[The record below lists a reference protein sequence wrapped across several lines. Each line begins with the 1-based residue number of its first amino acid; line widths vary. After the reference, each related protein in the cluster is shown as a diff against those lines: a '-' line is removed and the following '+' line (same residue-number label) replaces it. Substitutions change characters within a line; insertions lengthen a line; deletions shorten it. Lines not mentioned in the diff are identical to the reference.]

1 MRAKRPTSFD
11 IAELAGVSQSTV
23 SRALRRDS
31 MVSEDTRLKV
41 EQAAR
46 ALNYKVDVNA
56 RNLRSQRTNTLALL
70 LYEDPGASESLI
82 NPFFLS
88 ILGSVTRACAK
99 RGYDLLISFQ
109 QSSNDWHADY
119 AASKRADGIIFLG
132 YGDYTSYL
140 DKIASLDEAGIQYI
154 TWGPVLPGQPGH
166 FIGSD
171 NVQGMADAVS
181 HLIATG
187 HRRIAFL
194 GDISE
199 NCPEYRDRHQGYLK
213 ALAAAG
219 LSADPALRLDSLTSE
234 EAGHA
239 AAMRLLDSGQPFD
252 AVVAACD
259 LVAIG
264 ALHALRDRG
273 LSVPGDVSVIGFDD
287 IQAASYTNPPLTTV
301 RQDTV
306 AAGELLVENLLRL
319 MNDQMLDRTII
330 PAKLVVRGS
339 TRRRG

>member
-140 DKIASLDEAGIQYI
+140 DKIASLDEAGIEYI

-187 HRRIAFL
+187 HRHIAFL

-213 ALAAAG
+213 ALSAAG
-219 LSADPALRLDSLTSE
+219 LTADPALRLDSQTSE

>member
-239 AAMRLLDSGQPFD
+239 AAMRLLDSRQPFD